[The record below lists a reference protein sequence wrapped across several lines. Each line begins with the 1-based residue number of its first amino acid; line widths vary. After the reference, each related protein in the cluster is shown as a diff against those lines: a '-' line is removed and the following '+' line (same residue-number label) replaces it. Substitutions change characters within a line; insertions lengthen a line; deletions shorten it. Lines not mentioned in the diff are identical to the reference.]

1 MKYDV
6 LIAGG
11 EVIDPSQ
18 RLRGQLDVAV
28 AGDRIAEI
36 GPQLPAG
43 QARHVIDARGR
54 LVMPGLID
62 LHVHAYRDHTTL
74 GLDPDPLCAAGG
86 VTTMLDT
93 GSAGSHN
100 FPGFLR
106 DVIVPAQ
113 TEVLAL
119 IHLSALGLAT
129 FNRTGE
135 LLDRALADPDGVVAT
150 IRAHPRVAVGVK
162 IRATARLMGAGEAG
176 WANLRDAVAA
186 ARESR
191 TMLMV
196 HIGNTP
202 MPVPEILELLEPG
215 DCITHCFK
223 GGSERILDRD
233 GRVWPQVREAA
244 DRGVIF
250 DIGHG
255 SGSFQWEVA
264 EAAIDQGFL
273 PQTISTDLH
282 TLNVNGP
289 VFDLPTT
296 MSKFLHMGLSLE
308 QVVERSTLA
317 PAKALLRDHDIGTL
331 RPGTRADIAVL
342 EEREGDFVFTDSM
355 GTDRLGTR
363 CLRAAATVRRG
374 RIVPGGGGWYPHR
387 LMTGEAHA

>member
-6 LIAGG
+6 LIDGG

-18 RLRGQLDVAV
+18 GLRGRLDVAV
-28 AGDRIAEI
+28 SGERIAAI
-36 GPQLPAG
+36 APDLPASE
-43 QARHVIDARGR
+43 ARHVIDARDR

-106 DVIVPAQ
+106 DVIIPAQ

-119 IHLSALGLAT
+119 IHLSAPGLAT

-135 LLDRALADPDGVVAT
+135 LLDRALADPEGTVAT
-150 IRAHPRVAVGVK
+150 IRAHPQTAIGVK
-162 IRATARLMGAGEAG
+162 IRASAKLIGIGEPA
-176 WANLRDAVAA
+176 WANLKDAVAA
-186 ARESR
+186 AREAR

-196 HIGNTP
+196 HIGETP
-202 MPVPEILELLEPG
+202 MTVPEILEHLEPG

-223 GGSERILDRD
+223 GGSQRILDD
-233 GRVWPQVREAA
+233 DDRVWPEVRQAA
-244 DRGVIF
+244 ERGVIF
-250 DIGHG
+250 DVGHG
-255 SGSFQWEVA
+255 SGSFKWEVA
-264 EAAIDQGFL
+264 EAAFEQGFL

-289 VFDLPTT
+289 VFDMPTT
-296 MSKFLHMGLSLE
+296 MSKFLHMGLTLE
-308 QVVERSTLA
+308 QVVERSTLS
-317 PAKALLRDHDIGTL
+317 PAKALLRDHEIGTL

-342 EEREGDFVFTDSM
+342 EEREGSFVFTDSM
-355 GTDRLGTR
+355 GTDRIGSR
-363 CLRAAATVRRG
+363 CLRAVATVRRG
-374 RIVPGGGGWYPHR
+374 QIVPGGGGWYPHR
-387 LMTGEAHA
+387 QEVCS

>member
-6 LIAGG
+6 LIDGG

-18 RLRGQLDVAV
+18 RLRGRLDVAV
-28 AGDRIAEI
+28 TGDRIADI
-36 GPQLPAG
+36 GPDLPAE

-62 LHVHAYRDHTTL
+62 LHMHAYRDHTTL
-74 GLDPDPLCAAGG
+74 GLDPDPLGAAGG

-106 DVIVPAQ
+106 DVIIPAQ

-119 IHLSALGLAT
+119 IHLSASGLAT

-135 LLDRALADPDGVVAT
+135 LLDRALADPEGVVAT
-150 IRAHPRVAVGVK
+150 IRAHPSIAVGVK
-162 IRATARLMGAGEAG
+162 IRATARLMGRGEAG
-176 WANLRDAVAA
+176 WANLKDAVAA
-186 ARESR
+186 AREAG

-196 HIGNTP
+196 HIGETP
-202 MPVPEILELLEPG
+202 MSVPEILELLEPG

-233 GRVWPQVREAA
+233 DRVWPAVREAA
-244 DRGVIF
+244 ERGVIF
-250 DIGHG
+250 DVGHG
-255 SGSFQWEVA
+255 SGSFEWEVA
-264 EAAIDQGFL
+264 EAAIEQGFP

-289 VFDLPTT
+289 VFDMPTT
-296 MSKFLHMGLSLE
+296 MSKFLHLGMSVE
-308 QVVERSTLA
+308 DVVERSTLA
-317 PAKALLRDHDIGTL
+317 PARALLRDHEIGTL

-342 EEREGDFVFTDSM
+342 EEREGSFVFTDSM
-355 GTDRLGTR
+355 GTDRIGTR
-363 CLRAAATVRRG
+363 CLRAVATVRRG
-374 RIVPGGGGWYPHR
+374 QIVPGGGGWYPHR
-387 LMTGEAHA
+387 KEVSA

>member
-6 LIAGG
+6 LIVGG

-18 RLRGQLDVAV
+18 RMRGRLDVAV
-28 AGDRIAEI
+28 AGERIADI
-36 GPQLPAG
+36 RPDIPAE

-54 LVMPGLID
+54 LVMPGLVD

-93 GSAGSHN
+93 GSSGSHN

-106 DVIVPAQ
+106 DVITPAQ

-135 LLDRALADPDGVVAT
+135 LLDRALADPEGVVAT
-150 IRAHPRVAVGVK
+150 IRAHPSVAVGVK
-162 IRATARLMGAGEAG
+162 IRATGRLIGRGEAG

-186 ARESR
+186 AREAR

-196 HIGNTP
+196 HIGETP
-202 MPVPEILELLEPG
+202 MPVPEIVELLEPG

-223 GGSERILDRD
+223 GGSERILDPD
-233 GRVWPQVREAA
+233 DRVWPAVREAA
-244 DRGVIF
+244 ERGVIF

-255 SGSFQWEVA
+255 SGSFEWEVA
-264 EAAIDQGFL
+264 DAAIAQGFL

-289 VFDLPTT
+289 VFDMPTT
-296 MSKFLHMGLSLE
+296 MSKFLHLGLSLE
-308 QVVERSTLA
+308 EVVERSTLA
-317 PAKALLRDHDIGTL
+317 PAKALLRDHEIGTL

-342 EEREGDFVFTDSM
+342 EEREGRFVFTDSM
-355 GTDRLGTR
+355 GTDRIGTR

-374 RIVPGGGGWYPHR
+374 QIVPGGGGWYPHR
-387 LMTGEAHA
+387 QEVTE

>member
-1 MKYDV
+1 MKYDI

-18 RLRGQLDVAV
+18 RMRGRLDVAV
-28 AGDRIAEI
+28 AGERIAGIRADIPPE
-36 GPQLPAG
+36 

-54 LVMPGLID
+54 LVMPGLVD

-93 GSAGSHN
+93 GSSGSHN

-135 LLDRALADPDGVVAT
+135 LLDRALADPEGVVAT
-150 IRAHPRVAVGVK
+150 IRAHPSVAVGVK
-162 IRATARLMGAGEAG
+162 IRATGRLMGRGEAG

-186 ARESR
+186 AREAG

-196 HIGNTP
+196 HIGETP
-202 MPVPEILELLEPG
+202 MSVPEIVELLEPG
-215 DCITHCFK
+215 DCITHCFR
-223 GGSERILDRD
+223 GGSGHILDPD
-233 GRVWPQVREAA
+233 DRVWPAVREAA
-244 DRGVIF
+244 DRGVVF

-255 SGSFQWEVA
+255 SGSFKWEVA
-264 EAAIDQGFL
+264 EAAIGQGFL

-289 VFDLPTT
+289 VFDMPTT
-296 MSKFLHMGLSLE
+296 MSKFLHLGLSLE
-308 QVVERSTLA
+308 EVVERSTLA
-317 PAKALLRDHDIGTL
+317 PAKALLRDHEIGTL

-342 EEREGDFVFTDSM
+342 DDREGRFVLTDSM
-355 GTDRLGTR
+355 GTDRIGTR

-374 RIVPGGGGWYPHR
+374 QIVPGGGGWYPHR
-387 LMTGEAHA
+387 QEASP